1 VKLRRTGFCSV
12 VLPAVAVDEPDEP
25 DVPLLPPLDPELEE
39 EDDKDEPDVELD
51 EPDVELDEPDVELDE
66 LVEPLLLAPA
76 LLAPALL
83 ADEPVFLDV
92 LLLLV
97 AVASVPEPLAPLVPC
112 AEEPLAP
119 LVPCAEE
126 PLAPPFPVAPW
137 LPPTRPIKA
146 STSHRTVVLL
156 ALSIEPVSTTKRF
169 TSPRST
175 STNSSG
181 DLVPA
186 FKIGGR

>member
-1 VKLRRTGFCSV
+1 VKLRRTGFCRV
-12 VLPAVAVDEPDEP
+12 VLAVVAVDDADEP
-25 DVPLLPPLDPELEE
+25 PEPPPPPAPEPEDEDDVDELEE
-39 EDDKDEPDVELD
+39 EVDEVDELDEADEPDDFEELD
-51 EPDVELDEPDVELDE
+51 DPLVVDPDLEDDDED
-66 LVEPLLLAPA
+66 APA
-76 LLAPALL
+76 FFF
-83 ADEPVFLDV
+83 VV
-92 LLLLV
+92 LLLVV
-97 AVASVPEPLAPLVPC
+97 AVLSVPDPLVPPAPWPEDPLAPLVPC
-112 AEEPLAP
+112 PED
-119 LVPCAEE
+119 

-186 FKIGGR
+186 FRIGGR